1 MHPQGARLR
10 AVEIRLTP
18 AVKKAKREHA
28 FFKGPVSGLLH
39 LARKG
44 ALALFAAVKKARG
57 AIMQERT
64 KGESPYGHPPR
75 APALPPMVSGLLHML
90 KQEQGR
96 SGVGGAYVPD
106 LDALVGP
113 SL

>member
-28 FFKGPVSGLLH
+28 FFKGPVSGLPH

-44 ALALFAAVKKARG
+44 ALALFTAVKKARG
-57 AIMQERT
+57 AIMQERLRVSRLVP
-64 KGESPYGHPPR
+64 SPPARFSLHVHP
-75 APALPPMVSGLLHML
+75 
-90 KQEQGR
+90 
-96 SGVGGAYVPD
+96 
-106 LDALVGP
+106 
-113 SL
+113 